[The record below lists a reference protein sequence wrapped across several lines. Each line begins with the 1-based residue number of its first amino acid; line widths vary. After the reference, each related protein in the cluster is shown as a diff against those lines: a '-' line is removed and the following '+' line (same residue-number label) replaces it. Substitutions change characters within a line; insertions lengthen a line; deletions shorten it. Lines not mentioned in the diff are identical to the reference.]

1 MIGKAVD
8 LANDA
13 RLPLDPSNLD
23 IYDFYP
29 KLSLS
34 MRIWYNDYK
43 INFLPRHGWIYIYT
57 NIDIYCY

>member
-43 INFLPRHGWIYIYT
+43 INFLPRHGWSYI
-57 NIDIYCY
+57 